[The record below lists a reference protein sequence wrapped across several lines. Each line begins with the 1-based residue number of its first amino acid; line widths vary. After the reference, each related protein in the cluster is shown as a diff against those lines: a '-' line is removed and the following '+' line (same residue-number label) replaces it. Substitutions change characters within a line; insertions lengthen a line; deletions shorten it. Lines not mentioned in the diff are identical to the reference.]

1 MEEIVPHEHR
11 AQDGYAIRRTLH
23 RRTMKTS
30 SSTHESFAKARRYCT
45 VGHGGATPEIAVVI
59 AIEQTQGPNE
69 KYGDE
74 VDAVTL
80 DDHYVLTLNNG
91 HWCYS
96 YQVDGLSNSL
106 TLSQLQNKFGKTK
119 TLPYLCSVNNDII

>member
-1 MEEIVPHEHR
+1 MKTINE
-11 AQDGYAIRRTLH
+11 
-23 RRTMKTS
+23 MKTS
-30 SSTHESFAKARRYCT
+30 IFNTRIIRKGSQVLYRGSWGRDGQR
-45 VGHGGATPEIAVVI
+45 IAEVI

-96 YQVDGLSNSL
+96 YQVDVIVQPTEN
-106 TLSQLQNKFGKTK
+106 Q
-119 TLPYLCSVNNDII
+119 

>member
-1 MEEIVPHEHR
+1 MISSSGLTMIMNNKMIN
-11 AQDGYAIRRTLH
+11 D
-23 RRTMKTS
+23 MKTRTITIGS
-30 SSTHESFAKARRYCT
+30 QVLYRGSWGRDAQT
-45 VGHGGATPEIAVVI
+45 VAEVI
-59 AIEQTQGPNE
+59 AIEQTQGPND

-96 YQVDGLSNSL
+96 YQVDGLVQPTEN
-106 TLSQLQNKFGKTK
+106 Q
-119 TLPYLCSVNNDII
+119 

>member
-1 MEEIVPHEHR
+1 MKMTSKKSDE
-11 AQDGYAIRRTLH
+11 
-23 RRTMKTS
+23 MKTS
-30 SSTHESFAKARRYCT
+30 IFNTRIIRKGSQVLYRGSWGRDPQK
-45 VGHGGATPEIAVVI
+45 IAEVI

-96 YQVDGLSNSL
+96 YQVDGLVQPTEN
-106 TLSQLQNKFGKTK
+106 Q
-119 TLPYLCSVNNDII
+119 

>member
-1 MEEIVPHEHR
+1 
-11 AQDGYAIRRTLH
+11 
-23 RRTMKTS
+23 MKTRTITIGS
-30 SSTHESFAKARRYCT
+30 QVLYR
-45 VGHGGATPEIAVVI
+45 GGWGRDPQKIAQVI

-74 VDAVTL
+74 VDAVSL

-96 YQVDGLSNSL
+96 HQVDGLV
-106 TLSQLQNKFGKTK
+106 QLPENQ
-119 TLPYLCSVNNDII
+119 

>member
-1 MEEIVPHEHR
+1 MKTINE
-11 AQDGYAIRRTLH
+11 
-23 RRTMKTS
+23 MKTS
-30 SSTHESFAKARRYCT
+30 IFNTRIIRKGSQVLYRGSWGRDGQR
-45 VGHGGATPEIAVVI
+45 IAEVI

-91 HWCYS
+91 HLLPTKLMA
-96 YQVDGLSNSL
+96 LSNPLKTSE
-106 TLSQLQNKFGKTK
+106 LQNKFE
-119 TLPYLCSVNNDII
+119 

>member
-1 MEEIVPHEHR
+1 MKTINE
-11 AQDGYAIRRTLH
+11 
-23 RRTMKTS
+23 MKTS
-30 SSTHESFAKARRYCT
+30 IFNTRIIRKGSQVLYRGSWGRDAQT
-45 VGHGGATPEIAVVI
+45 VAEVI

-91 HWCYS
+91 YWCYS
-96 YQVDGLSNSL
+96 YQVDGIVQPTEN
-106 TLSQLQNKFGKTK
+106 Q
-119 TLPYLCSVNNDII
+119 

>member
-1 MEEIVPHEHR
+1 
-11 AQDGYAIRRTLH
+11 
-23 RRTMKTS
+23 MKTS
-30 SSTHESFAKARRYCT
+30 IFNTRIIRKGSKVLYRGSWGRDAQT
-45 VGHGGATPEIAVVI
+45 IAEVI

-80 DDHYVLTLNNG
+80 ADTYVLTLNNG

-96 YQVDGLSNSL
+96 YQVDCLV
-106 TLSQLQNKFGKTK
+106 QLPENQ
-119 TLPYLCSVNNDII
+119 SVEK